1 VVALDDMLVH
11 DITARAKQIQFSR
24 FLLTVLAAMFYGI
37 GWLTARTFGVIWL
50 ALTWSAVAV
59 KVGWQEGRKTAPK
72 SR

>member
-11 DITARAKQIQFSR
+11 DITDRARQIQFSR
-24 FLLTVLAAMFYGI
+24 VLLTVLAGTFYAL
-37 GWLTARTFGVIWL
+37 GWITARTFGVVWL

-59 KVGWQEGRKTAPK
+59 KLGWQEGRKTAPK